1 MFKASASGYAN
12 FRTVRSFIIDKYLN
26 DGQPD
31 SAVRSSNENEFLD
44 YQYSID
50 DLDQFSG
57 FVIKIVMNGTNE
69 AFTPKLRDLRVVALA

>member
-1 MFKASASGYAN
+1 MKNKITLGGEFFNKKVEAH
-12 FRTVRSFIIDKYLN
+12 KN
-26 DGQPD
+26 DPD
-31 SAVRSSNENEFLD
+31 PSIYIEKHQIEFLD